1 MAAFLTGLKD
11 LGLECLENTDIFGE
25 KKQEVKQSEKTEKP
39 VADIPKEEDLLY
51 EKTLECPCC
60 GKRFRTKVYKTGKAK
75 LLSTDMDLRPV
86 YEGIDVTKYDVIQ
99 CEYCGYAA
107 LPKYFP
113 YLTQAQRKLIQEN
126 ICRKVQLKP
135 YEGGVYSYDEA
146 MQRYKLS
153 LVNAV
158 VKHAKNSEKAFVC
171 LKTAWL
177 VRGYRLEQ
185 EGMEKVDAAKV
196 EELQSMENE
205 NLQNAYQG
213 FVEARKTETF
223 PICGMDVYSLDYLLA
238 ALALETKAYD
248 DSARLVSGLLTS
260 TSANRRIKDKAL
272 MIKEQLQAARK
283 AE

>member
-1 MAAFLTGLKD
+1 
-11 LGLECLENTDIFGE
+11 
-25 KKQEVKQSEKTEKP
+25 
-39 VADIPKEEDLLY
+39 
-51 EKTLECPCC
+51 
-60 GKRFRTKVYKTGKAK
+60 
-75 LLSTDMDLRPV
+75 
-86 YEGIDVTKYDVIQ
+86 
-99 CEYCGYAA
+99 
-107 LPKYFP
+107 
-113 YLTQAQRKLIQEN
+113 
-126 ICRKVQLKP
+126 
-135 YEGGVYSYDEA
+135 

-196 EELQSMENE
+196 EELQTMENE

-238 ALALETKAYD
+238 ALAYEVKAYD
-248 DSARLVSGLLTS
+248 DAARLVSGLLIS

-272 MIKEQLQAARK
+272 VIKEQLQAARK